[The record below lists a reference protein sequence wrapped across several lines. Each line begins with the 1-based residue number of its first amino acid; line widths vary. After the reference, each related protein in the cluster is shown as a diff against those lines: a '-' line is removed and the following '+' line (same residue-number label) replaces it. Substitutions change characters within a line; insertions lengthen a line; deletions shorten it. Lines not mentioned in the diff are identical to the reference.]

1 VSIIFQR
8 VTFPFF
14 SSHQNDNE
22 KIFFLSQ
29 SFTRMVGLVF
39 FPFFTFL
46 AVFSEPL
53 VYYGLSESWIMAAPI
68 VQLLA
73 VAYMFQPI
81 IANNMLLLQV
91 KNNTKLYLKVEIL
104 TKISGIIILLS
115 TINLGIIY
123 VCYGLIIQLIIQL
136 GITSYFCHMLLQKS
150 MLQQLMIILPHI
162 AMGIFTWIL
171 INFLLYNFSRGHFL
185 LYGSILFVLVYICAY
200 MLFFR
205 NHIFGMY
212 KLLSSK

>member
-1 VSIIFQR
+1 
-8 VTFPFF
+8 
-14 SSHQNDNE
+14 
-22 KIFFLSQ
+22 
-29 SFTRMVGLVF
+29 
-39 FPFFTFL
+39 
-46 AVFSEPL
+46 
-53 VYYGLSESWIMAAPI
+53 
-68 VQLLA
+68 
-73 VAYMFQPI
+73 
-81 IANNMLLLQV
+81 MLLLQV

-150 MLQQLMIILPHI
+150 MLQQLMIIFPLI